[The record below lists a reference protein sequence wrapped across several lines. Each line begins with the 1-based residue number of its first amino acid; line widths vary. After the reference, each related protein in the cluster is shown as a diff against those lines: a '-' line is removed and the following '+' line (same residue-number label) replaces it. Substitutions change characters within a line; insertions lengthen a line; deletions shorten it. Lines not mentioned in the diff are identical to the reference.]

1 MVVVMSASARDQHE
15 YKRPKT
21 DSTSPRLQTKF
32 GQSGRTG
39 EREGSNGRGGIGE
52 ELTVTVEEAVGGG
65 SSSSSIAG
73 RRRLLVLVRD
83 AAGIE
88 GVLLLLAHVAVVA
101 ARVPEILQAAES
113 TKEGVNESRANSERG
128 AENGLSAA
136 DQRLTPG

>member
-1 MVVVMSASARDQHE
+1 
-15 YKRPKT
+15 
-21 DSTSPRLQTKF
+21 
-32 GQSGRTG
+32 
-39 EREGSNGRGGIGE
+39 
-52 ELTVTVEEAVGGG
+52 
-65 SSSSSIAG
+65 
-73 RRRLLVLVRD
+73 VLVRD

>member
-1 MVVVMSASARDQHE
+1 MSASARDQHE